1 VAVRIDIEFAHPLG
15 AESRV
20 DFRLAVGDLAKAERV
35 YFGRSGF
42 NAVIMG
48 EPMSTAKVRAKL
60 VEYGLQPTQVVSSL
74 GEELAALADEAE
86 AVGDTA
92 SPVGPAP
99 RERFKAIG
107 RGG

>member
-1 VAVRIDIEFAHPLG
+1 MTVRIDIEFAHPLG
-15 AESRV
+15 TDSRN

-48 EPMSTAKVRAKL
+48 EPMSTAAVRAKL
-60 VEYGLQPTQVVSSL
+60 VEYGLEPTKVESSL
-74 GEELAALADEAE
+74 GEELAALADEQAE
-86 AVGDTA
+86 TVAK
-92 SPVGPAP
+92 PQ
-99 RERFKAIG
+99 ERFKAIG

>member
-1 VAVRIDIEFAHPLG
+1 MAVRIDIEFAHPLG
-15 AESRV
+15 TESRT

-48 EPMSTAKVRAKL
+48 EPMSPAAVRAKL
-60 VEYGLQPTQVVSSL
+60 VEYGLQPTKVESSL
-74 GEELAALADEAE
+74 GEELAATADDLAGTPEK
-86 AVGDTA
+86 
-92 SPVGPAP
+92 PK
-99 RERFKAIG
+99 ERFKAIG